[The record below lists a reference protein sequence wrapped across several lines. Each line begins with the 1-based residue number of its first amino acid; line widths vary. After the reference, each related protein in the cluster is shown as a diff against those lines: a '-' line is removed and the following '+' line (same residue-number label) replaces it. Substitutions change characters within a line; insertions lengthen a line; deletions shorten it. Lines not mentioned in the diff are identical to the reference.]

1 MTTPALPRTSA
12 GVGLS
17 LLMVAAVIVG
27 AAYALAGLGE
37 TASLPANLLPFLLV
51 IFGLMAAAYFAMRR
65 LAPNAEPTLVPIV
78 ALLNG
83 LGYVVIARLNQD
95 LAANQATWTG
105 VGVAA
110 FVVTL
115 LFVRRAADLE
125 RYRYLLALGG
135 IFLLLAPLMPVLG
148 STKNGARL
156 WLELGPFSF
165 QPGELAKIA
174 LAIFFASYLV
184 ERREIL
190 SPGSLPGDA
199 LAARARAIGPLVGA
213 WALSIIVM
221 VAEKD
226 LGSSTLFFALFVAML
241 WVAAGGYLWP
251 LMGLSMFAMG
261 SLIAWNA
268 FGHVKERVSI
278 WIDPW
283 AKASSDGFQLVQ
295 AAFAFAAGGVVGTGL
310 ARGSPQKIPAV
321 ATDLVFA
328 AIGEELGLVGAAAV
342 IAAFALIVVIGL
354 RIAQRAERPFEQLLA
369 AGLTTIV
376 GVQSFLI
383 IGGVTRL
390 LPLTG
395 ITLPFVSY
403 GGSSIIANWILIAL
417 LLRISSGDRLDKPV
431 RSTVSSSRRAR

>member
-1 MTTPALPRTSA
+1 VTAPALPRSNA
-12 GVGLS
+12 GTGLS
-17 LLMVAAVIVG
+17 LLVVAAVIVG
-27 AAYALAGLGE
+27 AAYALAGLGQ
-37 TASLPANLLPFLLV
+37 TASLPVNLFPFLIV
-51 IFGLMAAAYFAMRR
+51 IFGLMALAYVAMRR

-83 LGYVVIARLNQD
+83 LGYVVIARLNKD
-95 LAANQATWTG
+95 LAANQAMWTAI
-105 VGVAA
+105 GVAA
-110 FVVTL
+110 FVATL
-115 LFVRRAADLE
+115 VLVRRAADLE
-125 RYRYLLALGG
+125 RYRYLLMVAG
-135 IFLLLAPLMPVLG
+135 IFLLLAPLMPGIG

-156 WLELGPFSF
+156 WLEVGPFSL

-184 ERREIL
+184 ERREL
-190 SPGSLPGDA
+190 LAPGSLPTDA

-251 LMGLSMFAMG
+251 LLGLSMFSIG
-261 SLIAWNA
+261 SVIAWSS
-268 FGHVKERVSI
+268 FGHVQERVRI

-283 AKASSDGFQLVQ
+283 SKASSDGFQLVQ

-310 ARGSPQKIPAV
+310 ARGTPQKIPAV

-328 AIGEELGLVGAAAV
+328 AVGEELGLVGAAAV

-369 AGLTTIV
+369 TGLTTIV

-417 LLRISSGDRLDKPV
+417 LLRISSGDRLERPV
-431 RSTVSSSRRAR
+431 RMASRRAR

>member
-1 MTTPALPRTSA
+1 M
-12 GVGLS
+12 
-17 LLMVAAVIVG
+17 
-27 AAYALAGLGE
+27 
-37 TASLPANLLPFLLV
+37 
-51 IFGLMAAAYFAMRR
+51 
-65 LAPNAEPTLVPIV
+65 PIV

-83 LGYVVIARLNQD
+83 LGYVVIARLDKD
-95 LAANQATWTG
+95 LAANQATWTAVG
-105 VGVAA
+105 VGA
-110 FVVTL
+110 FVATL
-115 LFVRRAADLE
+115 VVVRRAADLE

-135 IFLLLAPLMPVLG
+135 IGLLLAPLVPG
-148 STKNGARL
+148 IGTTKNGARL

-184 ERREIL
+184 ERREL
-190 SPGSLPGDA
+190 LAPGGLPGSRRV
-199 LAARARAIGPLVGA
+199 AARARAIGPLLGA

-226 LGSSTLFFALFVAML
+226 LGSLRAVLRVVRRDAVGRGRRLPVARSSASACSPPVRCSRGRRSATCKNACASGSTRGRRPA
-241 WVAAGGYLWP
+241 
-251 LMGLSMFAMG
+251 
-261 SLIAWNA
+261 
-268 FGHVKERVSI
+268 
-278 WIDPW
+278 
-283 AKASSDGFQLVQ
+283 AKASSSCRRRSRSRPAESSAPVLP
-295 AAFAFAAGGVVGTGL
+295 AA
-310 ARGSPQKIPAV
+310 RRRRSPRS
-321 ATDLVFA
+321 ATDLIFA

-369 AGLTTIV
+369 AGLTTII

-417 LLRISSGDRLDKPV
+417 LLRIS
-431 RSTVSSSRRAR
+431 

>member
-1 MTTPALPRTSA
+1 MTAPALPRSNA
-12 GVGLS
+12 GTGLS
-17 LLMVAAVIVG
+17 LLVVAAVIVG
-27 AAYALAGLGE
+27 AAYALAGLGQ
-37 TASLPANLLPFLLV
+37 TASLPVNLFPFLIV
-51 IFGLMAAAYFAMRR
+51 IFGLMALAYVAMRR

-83 LGYVVIARLNQD
+83 LGYVVIARLNKD
-95 LAANQATWTG
+95 LAANQAMWTAI
-105 VGVAA
+105 GVAA
-110 FVVTL
+110 FVATL
-115 LFVRRAADLE
+115 VLVRRAADLE
-125 RYRYLLALGG
+125 RYRYLLMVAG
-135 IFLLLAPLMPVLG
+135 IFLLLAPLMPGIG

-156 WLELGPFSF
+156 WLEVGPFSL

-184 ERREIL
+184 ERREL
-190 SPGSLPGDA
+190 LAPGSLPTDA

-251 LMGLSMFAMG
+251 LLGLSMFSIG
-261 SLIAWNA
+261 SVIAWSS
-268 FGHVKERVSI
+268 FGHVQERVRI

-283 AKASSDGFQLVQ
+283 SKASSDGFQLVQ

-310 ARGSPQKIPAV
+310 ARGTPQKIPAV

-328 AIGEELGLVGAAAV
+328 AVGEELGLVGAAAV

-369 AGLTTIV
+369 TGLTTIV

-417 LLRISSGDRLDKPV
+417 LLRISSGDRLERPV
-431 RSTVSSSRRAR
+431 RMASRRAR

>member
-1 MTTPALPRTSA
+1 VTVQAQRRLPDT
-12 GVGLS
+12 GTGFS
-17 LLMVAAVIVG
+17 LLLVAAVVVG
-27 AAYALAGLGE
+27 SAYALSSLGE
-37 TASLPANLLPFLLV
+37 TASLPVNLLPFLV
-51 IFGLMAAAYFAMRR
+51 AIFGLMAAAYFAMRR
-65 LAPNAEPTLVPIV
+65 LAPNAETTLVPIV

-83 LGYVVIARLNQD
+83 LGYVVIARLD
-95 LAANQATWTG
+95 RHLAANQATWTA

-110 FVVTL
+110 FVATL
-115 LFVRRAADLE
+115 YFVPRAADLE
-125 RYRYLLALGG
+125 RYRYLLALAG
-135 IFLLLAPLMPVLG
+135 IAMLLAPLLPGIG

-156 WLELGPFSF
+156 WLQVGPFSF

-184 ERREIL
+184 ERREL
-190 SPGSLPGDA
+190 LTPGMLPSGA
-199 LAARARAIGPLVGA
+199 FAARARAIGPVLVA
-213 WALSIIVM
+213 WALSIVVM
-221 VAEKD
+221 VMEKD

-241 WVAAGGYLWP
+241 WIAAGGYLWP
-251 LMGLSMFAMG
+251 LLGLGMFSAG
-261 SLIAWNA
+261 SFLAWTMFN
-268 FGHVKERVSI
+268 HVQERVRI

-295 AAFAFAAGGVVGTGL
+295 ASFAFAAGGVVGTGL
-310 ARGSPQKIPAV
+310 ARGAPQKIPAV

-328 AIGEELGLVGAAAV
+328 AVGEELGLIGAAAV

-354 RIAQRAERPFEQLLA
+354 RIAQRADRPFEQLLA

-383 IGGVTRL
+383 IGGVTRV

-403 GGSSIIANWILIAL
+403 GGSSVIANWILVAL
-417 LLRISSGDRLDKPV
+417 LLRISSGDRV
-431 RSTVSSSRRAR
+431 TR

>member
-1 MTTPALPRTSA
+1 VTAPALPRTNA
-12 GVGLS
+12 GTGLS
-17 LLMVAAVIVG
+17 LLVVAAVIVG

-37 TASLPANLLPFLLV
+37 TASLPVNLFPFLLA
-51 IFGLMAAAYFAMRR
+51 IFALMAAAYFAMRQ

-83 LGYVVIARLNQD
+83 LGYVVIARLNKD
-95 LAANQATWTG
+95 LAANQATWTA

-110 FVVTL
+110 FAATL

-125 RYRYLLALGG
+125 RYRYLLMLGG
-135 IFLLLAPLMPVLG
+135 IGLLLAPLMPG
-148 STKNGARL
+148 IGATKNGARL
-156 WLELGPFSF
+156 WLQVGPFSF

-174 LAIFFASYLV
+174 LAVFFASYLV
-184 ERREIL
+184 ERREL
-190 SPGSLPGDA
+190 LAPGSLPGGA

-213 WALSIIVM
+213 WALSIVVM

-251 LMGLSMFAMG
+251 LLGLSMFAVG
-261 SLIAWNA
+261 SLYAWSA
-268 FGHVKERVSI
+268 FAHVQERVRI

-283 AKASSDGFQLVQ
+283 TKASSDGFQLVQ

-310 ARGSPQKIPAV
+310 ARGTPQKIPAV

-369 AGLTTIV
+369 TGLTTIV

-417 LLRISSGDRLDKPV
+417 LLRISSGDRLEKPV
-431 RSTVSSSRRAR
+431 RMAAAKRAR

>member
-1 MTTPALPRTSA
+1 M
-12 GVGLS
+12 
-17 LLMVAAVIVG
+17 
-27 AAYALAGLGE
+27 AGLGE
-37 TASLPANLLPFLLV
+37 TASLPVNLLPFLVV
-51 IFGLMAAAYFAMRR
+51 IFGLMGTAYFAMRR

-83 LGYVVIARLNQD
+83 LGYVVIARLNKD
-95 LAANQATWTG
+95 LAANQATWTA

-125 RYRYLLALGG
+125 RYRYLLAMGG
-135 IFLLLAPLMPVLG
+135 IALLLAPLMPVIG
-148 STKNGARL
+148 TTKNGARL

-184 ERREIL
+184 ERREL
-190 SPGSLPGDA
+190 LAPGSLPGDA
-199 LAARARAIGPLVGA
+199 LAARARAIGPLLGA
-213 WALSIIVM
+213 WALSIVVM

-251 LMGLSMFAMG
+251 MLGLSMFAMG
-261 SLIAWNA
+261 SVIAWSA
-268 FGHVKERVSI
+268 FGHVKERVQI
-278 WIDPW
+278 WVDPW
-283 AKASSDGFQLVQ
+283 TRASSDGFQLVQ

-321 ATDLVFA
+321 ATDLIFA
-328 AIGEELGLVGAAAV
+328 AIGEELGLIGAAAV

-354 RIAQRAERPFEQLLA
+354 RIAQQADRPFEQLLA
-369 AGLTTIV
+369 AGLTTII

-383 IGGVTRL
+383 LGGVTRL

-417 LLRISSGDRLDKPV
+417 LLRISSGDRLDRSV
-431 RSTVSSSRRAR
+431 RLRASSARAR